1 MASIRDV
8 AALAGVSAATV
19 SRVLNNDTTYKIREE
34 TRSKVWDATAR
45 TGYKQKAAPHSN
57 KAAAA
62 PLDKRIGCI
71 LSVTKDKYRDPYFM
85 SIYAGVEARLME
97 KGYSIAFLKTYYEVQ
112 EPETLRAILEAPPAG
127 IILMEQL
134 SPSLYRSLRARIP
147 ACVGIDTRTP
157 DIDIVGYDHFDA
169 GMHLAN
175 HLIKKGHQKIAFLGG
190 SIFGP
195 KGAVSRRY
203 LGFAAAMHIASLP
216 VRPEWVL
223 DCQWD
228 EILCI
233 GLVKKLMAQPA
244 PPTAICAASDLM
256 AMAALSALYSIGIR
270 VPEQVAVIGLSNIQL
285 SQFSSPPLTTYAV
298 PTEAIGQVA
307 ADFLDERLRGCAL
320 PPRKLYLPITKVVRA
335 SV

>member
-203 LGFAAAMHIASLP
+203 LGFAAAMHIARSGC
-216 VRPEWVL
+216 W
-223 DCQWD
+223 
-228 EILCI
+228 
-233 GLVKKLMAQPA
+233 
-244 PPTAICAASDLM
+244 TASGTKF
-256 AMAALSALYSIGIR
+256 SALIWLKS
-270 VPEQVAVIGLSNIQL
+270 
-285 SQFSSPPLTTYAV
+285 
-298 PTEAIGQVA
+298 
-307 ADFLDERLRGCAL
+307 
-320 PPRKLYLPITKVVRA
+320 
-335 SV
+335 

>member
-127 IILMEQL
+127 QIHPPDPAQHPLFAECPDALPIQAEVFRPRGACGQRQNPLQQTIFFFHDVLLLTDISQSL
-134 SPSLYRSLRARIP
+134 S
-147 ACVGIDTRTP
+147 
-157 DIDIVGYDHFDA
+157 F
-169 GMHLAN
+169 
-175 HLIKKGHQKIAFLGG
+175 
-190 SIFGP
+190 
-195 KGAVSRRY
+195 
-203 LGFAAAMHIASLP
+203 
-216 VRPEWVL
+216 
-223 DCQWD
+223 
-228 EILCI
+228 
-233 GLVKKLMAQPA
+233 
-244 PPTAICAASDLM
+244 CAAPFT
-256 AMAALSALYSIGIR
+256 ASARGTAGRL
-270 VPEQVAVIGLSNIQL
+270 
-285 SQFSSPPLTTYAV
+285 PPPKSA
-298 PTEAIGQVA
+298 
-307 ADFLDERLRGCAL
+307 RLRRSC
-320 PPRKLYLPITKVVRA
+320 PPRGHPAARCRCSSKSAGLGPR
-335 SV
+335 SVPQ

>member
-1 MASIRDV
+1 
-8 AALAGVSAATV
+8 
-19 SRVLNNDTTYKIREE
+19 
-34 TRSKVWDATAR
+34 
-45 TGYKQKAAPHSN
+45 
-57 KAAAA
+57 
-62 PLDKRIGCI
+62 
-71 LSVTKDKYRDPYFM
+71 
-85 SIYAGVEARLME
+85 
-97 KGYSIAFLKTYYEVQ
+97 
-112 EPETLRAILEAPPAG
+112 
-127 IILMEQL
+127 MEQL

-233 GLVKKLMAQPA
+233 DLVKKLMAQPD

-307 ADFLDERLRGCAL
+307 ADFLDERLGPAAAKALSADHKGRARVRLSRSELTGQAAREASRFHHNARGNHIL
-320 PPRKLYLPITKVVRA
+320 WG
-335 SV
+335 

>member
-1 MASIRDV
+1 
-8 AALAGVSAATV
+8 
-19 SRVLNNDTTYKIREE
+19 
-34 TRSKVWDATAR
+34 
-45 TGYKQKAAPHSN
+45 
-57 KAAAA
+57 
-62 PLDKRIGCI
+62 
-71 LSVTKDKYRDPYFM
+71 
-85 SIYAGVEARLME
+85 
-97 KGYSIAFLKTYYEVQ
+97 
-112 EPETLRAILEAPPAG
+112 
-127 IILMEQL
+127 
-134 SPSLYRSLRARIP
+134 
-147 ACVGIDTRTP
+147 
-157 DIDIVGYDHFDA
+157 
-169 GMHLAN
+169 
-175 HLIKKGHQKIAFLGG
+175 
-190 SIFGP
+190 
-195 KGAVSRRY
+195 
-203 LGFAAAMHIASLP
+203 MHIASLP

-233 GLVKKLMAQPA
+233 DLVKKLMAQPA